1 MTNTVKAE
9 LAHSAL
15 YLQSHPV
22 WFILLRHS
30 LNRMAAGD
38 LWAHVVPR
46 AEGLLLPDE
55 VLGTEVK
62 CFVVCPR
69 CELEASC

>member
-1 MTNTVKAE
+1 MN
-9 LAHSAL
+9 
-15 YLQSHPV
+15 P
-22 WFILLRHS
+22 
-30 LNRMAAGD
+30 MAAGHA
-38 LWAHVVPR
+38 WAREVPW

-69 CELEASC
+69 CEASC